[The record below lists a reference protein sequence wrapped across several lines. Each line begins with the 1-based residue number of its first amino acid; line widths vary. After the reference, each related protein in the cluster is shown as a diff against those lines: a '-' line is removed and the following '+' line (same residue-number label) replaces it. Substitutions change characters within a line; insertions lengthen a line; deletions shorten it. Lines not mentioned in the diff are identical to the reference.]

1 MAYRHYDTEQYL
13 NKIQVLE
20 EKIVELETENAQLK
34 EKLRISVC
42 TNANEVKHTQAVETL
57 KRLWSII
64 QSFS

>member
-42 TNANEVKHTQAVETL
+42 TNANEVKHTH
-57 KRLWSII
+57 KPSRL
-64 QSFS
+64 